1 MIALVLA
8 AEFAAAAAPPVKV
21 TPDCAAAIREAF
33 ARDQQRNGGQLT
45 PRSYACE
52 NGTVRVQKA
61 GGVVASRM
69 PNAYK
74 VPEKC
79 KTRPTT
85 VVDRFG
91 RPVATRLADLPKGAL
106 YYAIDTRIDGCP
118 VLTVVYG
125 EALRD
130 DPNPPPSA
138 YRAVPLKPKS

>member
-8 AEFAAAAAPPVKV
+8 AQFAAAAPPAKIA
-21 TPDCAAAIREAF
+21 PDCAASIREAF
-33 ARDQQRNGGQLT
+33 ARDQQRNGGQLS

-52 NGTVRVQKA
+52 NGKVRVQEV
-61 GGVVASRM
+61 GGAVASRM

-79 KTRPTT
+79 KNRPTT

-91 RPVATRLADLPKGAL
+91 RPVATRLGDLPKGAL

-125 EALRD
+125 EALD
-130 DPNPPPSA
+130 NPNPPPSA